1 MKECFQSFSP
11 EETMEIG
18 QRLASSLEQGS
29 LVLLYGDLGAG
40 KSVFARGV
48 ALFFGVS
55 ESEVRSPTFT
65 LLNIYDSPA
74 GSVNHFDL
82 YRIEDPEELFQLGFD
97 EHIEEGIVSVIEWAE
112 KAEIPPGV
120 PAVKVRM
127 TIVDDTTREIRIER
141 AYVHSGC

>member
-1 MKECFQSFSP
+1 MKECFQSFSS
-11 EETMEIG
+11 EETMDIG
-18 QRLASSLEQGS
+18 QRLASSLEKGS

-48 ALFFGVS
+48 ARFFGVS

-82 YRIEDPEELFQLGFD
+82 YRIEDSEELFQLGFD

-120 PAVKVRM
+120 SAVKVRM
-127 TIVDDTTREIRIER
+127 TIVDDKTREIRIEK